1 MHNTRLTY
9 QASEAYKQRL
19 ADWITEEMQTPES
32 SSYAKLATVLNARLG
47 RHAFAAQELQR
58 WHKGKLTRT
67 ITDPKL
73 ADIGMARGL
82 SSEPVQAV
90 TLAKAWL
97 EGQSNELGEPQPSI
111 SGDESCYSLEALIQQ
126 IKSAPLTVL
135 PAIQRAI
142 ADRLESALAHPSY
155 FSRTDMCQLSAI
167 IRREFVNQGLDPD
180 NPQHVQ
186 QFLELEGLLN
196 TSERAELIQA
206 LIRGE
211 DVFVDRAT
219 IAAIAAVL
227 FVFSGNERYTA
238 EWLLEQIQQHS
249 DNHSNQGPCISH
261 CESS

>member
-73 ADIGMARGL
+73 ADVGMARGL
-82 SSEPVQAV
+82 SSDPLQAV
-90 TLAKAWL
+90 VLAKGWL
-97 EGQSNELGEPQPSI
+97 EGQSTDLGESPAA
-111 SGDESCYSLEALIQQ
+111 ESYSLETLLQQ

-142 ADRLESALAHPSY
+142 ADRVESLAHQSN
-155 FSRTDMCQLSAI
+155 SSQSDMCQLSEI
-167 IRREFVNQGLDPD
+167 IRNEIANQGMNPDDPQD
-180 NPQHVQ
+180 VQ
-186 QFLELEGLLN
+186 RFLMTGEGLLN
-196 TSERAELIQA
+196 TPGRAELIQS

-211 DVFVDRAT
+211 PVEIDRST
-219 IAAIAAVL
+219 IAAIAATL
-227 FVFSGNERYTA
+227 YIFSGNDRYTT
-238 EWLLEQIQQHS
+238 EWLLEQMQHTPSHS
-249 DNHSNQGPCISH
+249 DQGCMSH
-261 CESS
+261 CEQH